1 MALDYS
7 KLSDEELQAIADNDY
22 SKLSDATLTAIASE
36 PETKQPSQV
45 SQPSERSGLEAVAE
59 IASVPLT
66 AAAYGPMSPDLK
78 NALKAGVGPYVSGV
92 GEGVKSTVD
101 LYKTR
106 PLLSSAVEALGVAT
120 LGVPPIAAGQQALS
134 AMDKYRAI
142 KEGATSFGQSLS
154 QGAPTTTSVTGKATF
169 ETVKPFGEMRSAAG
183 ANSELGLKLKSLY
196 ESSGG
201 NNAVRSFLNSAEGQ
215 AAQATDPKFAAR
227 AQAYLEKVPSY
238 GAQAMKVVSPIL
250 QGAARVAG
258 PVGNA
263 MLAYDMANQFAENK
277 QRIEA
282 NPSAQGLQYNPYAQQ
297 LRGEAPSVAAAGA
310 MNRRSAIGGQQY
322 GGLTQQEQSILEKD
336 RLNMQMRVQAAKRVL
351 GQ

>member
-7 KLSDEELQAIADNDY
+7 KLSDEELQAIANNDY

-36 PETKQPSQV
+36 PETSQASQQ
-45 SQPSERSGLEAVAE
+45 SQPSDRSGLEAVAE

-66 AAAYGPMSPDLK
+66 AAAYGPLAPDLK
-78 NALKAGVGPYVSGV
+78 NALKAGVGPYMSGV
-92 GEGVKSTVD
+92 GEGLSKTVD
-101 LYKTR
+101 IYKTR
-106 PLLSSAVEALGVAT
+106 PLLSAAIEGLGMAT
-120 LGVPPIAAGQQALS
+120 LGAPPIATAQQGLS

-142 KEGATSFGQSLS
+142 KEGATGFSQSIS
-154 QGAPTTTSVTGKATF
+154 QGAPTTTATGKATF
-169 ETVKPFGEMRSAAG
+169 ETVKPFGQMRSAAG
-183 ANSELGLKLKSLY
+183 ANSELGLKLQDLY
-196 ESSGG
+196 HSSGG

-215 AAQATDPKFAAR
+215 AAQAADPKFAAR
-227 AQAYLEKVPSY
+227 AAAYLEKVPSY
-238 GAQAMKVVSPIL
+238 GAQAMKVISPVL

-282 NPSAQGLQYNPYAQQ
+282 NPSAPGLEYNPYAQQ
-297 LRGEAPSVAAAGA
+297 LRGQAPSVAAAGA
-310 MNRRSAIGGQQY
+310 MNRRSAIAGQQY
-322 GGLTQQEQSILEKD
+322 GGLTQQEQAILEKD